1 LYHCRQSNLE
11 KATLTRFLKGGE
23 SVDPAVFQDPFPD
36 SENQKPAMKCLN
48 VLKLSFGGRV
58 NLEHSQTDI
67 RANLNAFM
75 VSYNGITAKIF
86 ATDNG
91 YILTLTVIRWLRTFP
106 EKTCP
111 AR

>member
-1 LYHCRQSNLE
+1 MYHSRQSNLE
-11 KATLTRFLKGGE
+11 KATLKRFLKAGE
-23 SVDPAVFQDPFPD
+23 SADSAVFQDPFAD
-36 SENQKPAMKCLN
+36 NENQQPAMTCLN
-48 VLKLSFGGRV
+48 ALKLSFGGRV
-58 NLEHSQTDI
+58 NSGHSRSDI
-67 RANLNAFM
+67 KTPLNAFM